1 MPSMFEPCG
10 ITQMIGMRY
19 GCVPIV
25 RKTGGLEET
34 VKDIAEGGYGIVF
47 DNPTKGEFMCAIKR
61 AIDLYD
67 NKEKFIEKV
76 KTVMTLDFSSET
88 MAEKYIQIYK
98 SLIRAI

>member
-1 MPSMFEPCG
+1 
-10 ITQMIGMRY
+10 
-19 GCVPIV
+19 
-25 RKTGGLEET
+25 
-34 VKDIAEGGYGIVF
+34 
-47 DNPTKGEFMCAIKR
+47 MCAIKR